1 MPWAIRDTA
10 YSEAFS
16 ILRLHCIRKS
26 AARSDKK
33 KTMTSNSNELGDQM
47 EAILDLM
54 TKRSKGEAS
63 NQQVEAAASQ
73 IISVMGGSKPPSK
86 EEEGTS
92 SKGFLKKRSISG
104 PSDSSAFQADTG
116 NYDDDEEDDNKNIQ
130 QKQPMRGIKRKT
142 SKMPAED
149 PEGEEDESYQDQ
161 IDQIKLGK
169 QGAKMMTTFGD
180 GPRPDPEAL
189 TAALLGARKCL
200 QVALFDARALRRHEK
215 QTYQTA
221 RQSFAKRK
229 TKAPASDAVDPNML
243 YRAFSGYDKLSYDPK
258 CGFDMEQ
265 LRHLFP
271 EEMRA
276 YMRWKDLHAA
286 YQESS
291 ADEKNN
297 AIQVENGKEDN
308 EEKISGPEEQD
319 DTAVMG
325 GHLQQRAAQF
335 DHRTDIMKSDWYI
348 KFAQVRQGSFLP
360 RGIRHRKNEAESEW
374 DKSRKSNRKRGAPV
388 AGIWETMSATQVQFL
403 HWLGFQPPAMPPP
416 NEETTQALGFLGY
429 DFLGKIVEKVRII
442 KYFDSRANVP
452 YL

>member
-1 MPWAIRDTA
+1 M
-10 YSEAFS
+10 
-16 ILRLHCIRKS
+16 
-26 AARSDKK
+26 
-33 KTMTSNSNELGDQM
+33 Q
-47 EAILDLM
+47 AILDLM
-54 TKRSKGEAS
+54 TKRSKGEAT

-73 IISVMGGSKPPSK
+73 IISVMGGSKPQSK
-86 EEEGTS
+86 EEDGAS
-92 SKGFLKKRSISG
+92 SKGSLKKRSICG
-104 PSDSSAFQADTG
+104 PSDSSTFQADTG
-116 NYDDDEEDDNKNIQ
+116 DYDDDDEEDDNHKIQ
-130 QKQPMRGIKRKT
+130 QKQKEEPTKGNKRKP
-142 SKMPAED
+142 SEMPTED
-149 PEGEEDESYQDQ
+149 EEDESYQDQ

-189 TAALLGARKCL
+189 TTALLGTRKCL
-200 QVALFDARALRRHEK
+200 QVALFDARALRRHAK
-215 QTYQTA
+215 QTYEVA

-229 TKAPASDAVDPNML
+229 MATSSDAVDPNML

-276 YMRWKDLHAA
+276 YMRWKDLHSA

-297 AIQVENGKEDN
+297 AIQGEDGKEDN
-308 EEKISGPEEQD
+308 NEETITGPEQQD
-319 DTAVMG
+319 DPAVIG

-335 DHRTDIMKSDWYI
+335 DHRTEKMKSDWYI

-360 RGIRHRKNEAESEW
+360 RGMRHRKSEAESEW
-374 DKSRKSNRKRGAPV
+374 DKSRKTNRKRGAPV
-388 AGIWETMSATQVQFL
+388 TGTWEIMSATQVQFL

-416 NEETTQALGFLGY
+416 NDETTQALAFLGY

-442 KYFDSRANVP
+442 KYFNSKTNVSYLGDCKLILTFLKGYFPSELGDSI
-452 YL
+452 